1 MKAVVFDRPGG
12 PEVLEVREVPSP
24 LPGPGEVLIDVG
36 ATALNRADLLQRRG
50 LYPPPPGASELL
62 GLECAG
68 VVTGLGEGTSA
79 TRVGDRVMALLA
91 GGGYAAQVSVPE
103 LQTLPIPRGLDVTSA
118 AGIPEAFL
126 TAYEALFN
134 VARLAPTEWVLVHAA
149 AGGVGSAAVQ
159 LAKASGARV
168 IATTSGGEKA
178 KLAEALGADRVVDY
192 RSEDFA
198 AAALDATSGAGVD
211 VVLDF
216 VGASYAEAHARC
228 LATGGRHVVLGL
240 LGGARASL
248 DLGRL
253 LVKRHGLAG
262 VVMRT
267 RSLGDKAAIVA
278 GFRRRF
284 LPLFEAGRLRPV
296 LDRVYPLDEVRL
308 AHERMEANLNLGK
321 IVLSVP

>member
-1 MKAVVFDRPGG
+1 MKAVVFARPGG
-12 PEVLEVREVPSP
+12 PEVLELRDVAPPE
-24 LPGPGEVLIDVG
+24 PGPGEVLIDVG

-50 LYPPPPGASELL
+50 LYPAPPGASELL

-68 VVTGLGEGTSA
+68 VVASLGPGTSA
-79 TRVGDRVMALLA
+79 SRAGDRVMALLA
-91 GGGYAAQVSVPE
+91 GGGYAERVSVPE
-103 LQTLPIPRGLDVTSA
+103 LQTLPIPRGLDVPSA
-118 AGIPEAFL
+118 AAIPEAFL

-168 IATTSGGEKA
+168 VATTSGGEKG

-198 AAALDATSGAGVD
+198 AAALEATSGKGVD
-211 VVLDF
+211 VVVDF
-216 VGASYAEAHARC
+216 VGSAYADAHSRC
-228 LATGGRHVVLGL
+228 LAAGGRHVVLGL
-240 LGGARASL
+240 LGGAKASL

-253 LVKRHGLAG
+253 LMKRHSIAG

-267 RSLGDKAAIVA
+267 RSLADKAAIVE

-284 LPLFEAGRLRPV
+284 LPLFETGRLRPV
-296 LDRVYPLDEVRL
+296 VDRIYALSDVRL

-321 IVLSVP
+321 IVLSLT

>member
-1 MKAVVFDRPGG
+1 VKAVVFARPGG
-12 PEVLEVREVPSP
+12 PEVLELCDVTAPV
-24 LPGPGEVLIDVG
+24 PGPGEVLIDVG

-50 LYPPPPGASELL
+50 LYPAPPDASEIL

-68 VVTGLGEGTSA
+68 VVVALGAGTTA
-79 TRVGDRVMALLA
+79 ARIGDRVMALLA
-91 GGGYAAQVSVPE
+91 GGGYAERVSVPE

-118 AGIPEAFL
+118 AAIPEAFL

-134 VARLAPTEWVLVHAA
+134 VARLAPAEWVLVHAA
-149 AGGVGSAAVQ
+149 AGGVGSAAIE

-168 IATTSGGEKA
+168 IATTSGGAKA

-192 RSEDFA
+192 RHEDFA
-198 AAALDATSGAGVD
+198 AAALEVTSGTGVD

-216 VGASYAEAHARC
+216 VGSAYAEAHSRC
-228 LATGGRHVVLGL
+228 LAAGGRQVVLGL
-240 LGGARASL
+240 LGGAKASL

-253 LVKRHGLAG
+253 LRKRHTIAG

-267 RSLGDKAAIVA
+267 RSPGDKAAIVE

-284 LPLFEAGRLRPV
+284 LPLFETGRLHPV
-296 LDRVYPLDEVRL
+296 IDRVYPLEQVKL